1 MSRTFVLV
9 ALLVAVTALI
19 LWVSGGASNLFAA
32 AGDSPGLLFNLTL
45 LVVVLTSVVLR
56 WRGSI
61 SEALSYGLI
70 WVAVFLALIVGYS
83 YRDDFKGIW
92 QRIAGEVNPAAA
104 IQRSDAE
111 VVLRRADDGH
121 FHADVEVNGATIR
134 MLADTGATAIALSE
148 SDARRAG
155 IDVDSLNYTMI
166 VSTANGETTAAP
178 VTLREV
184 RIGSIVRRDVRA
196 AVSRGLTSGSL
207 LGMSFFNTLSRFTIE
222 ADELVLKD

>member
-1 MSRTFVLV
+1 MNRTFVLV

-19 LWVSGGASNLFAA
+19 LWVAGGASNLFSV
-32 AGDSPGLLFNLTL
+32 AGSSPALVFNLTL
-45 LVVVLTSVVLR
+45 LVLVLTSVVLR

-83 YRDDFKGIW
+83 YRDDVNGLW
-92 QRIAGEVNPAAA
+92 QRVTGEINPAAP

-121 FHADVEVNGATIR
+121 FHADVEVNGISIR
-134 MLADTGATAIALSE
+134 MLADTGATMIALSAA
-148 SDARRAG
+148 DARRAG
-155 IDVDSLNYTMI
+155 IDVNNLSYTMM
-166 VSTANGETTAAP
+166 VSTANGDTTAAP
-178 VTLREV
+178 ITLREV
-184 RIGSIVRRDVRA
+184 RIGSIVRRNVQA
-196 AVSRGLTSGSL
+196 AVTQGLDGGSL